1 MTSRRSRVGGQE
13 GITLVE
19 LMTAMAIIGILSV
32 TAIPLFITFLRASE
46 VRGASRDLATL
57 LHQARKLA
65 IARNTDYRVEI
76 EVDNNR
82 LRFVDTMRTDT
93 LGDDQAWIGPRTD
106 AQGYIRLEN
115 QARFSNVSVNPPT
128 FTFNHLG
135 TAGGGTITVQDSQSS
150 SSLSVVISSMGRIR
164 ICPPDCP

>member
-1 MTSRRSRVGGQE
+1 M
-13 GITLVE
+13 TLVE
-19 LMTAMAIIGILSV
+19 LIIAMAIIGILSV
-32 TAIPLFITFLRASE
+32 TAIPLFISFLRASE
-46 VRGASRDLATL
+46 VRGASRELATL
-57 LHQARKLA
+57 LHQARELA

-82 LRFVDTMRTDT
+82 FRVMDTMRTAT
-93 LGDDQAWIGPRTD
+93 TSDDQVWIGPGTD
-106 AQGYIRLEN
+106 AQGYISLEN

>member
-1 MTSRRSRVGGQE
+1 MTSRRNRVGGQE

-46 VRGASRDLATL
+46 VRGASRELATL
-57 LHQARKLA
+57 LHQVRELA

-76 EVDNNR
+76 EVDSNR

-93 LGDDQAWIGPRTD
+93 PSDDQAWIGPGTD
-106 AQGYIRLEN
+106 TLGYRRLDN
-115 QARFSNVSVNPPT
+115 QARLVNATANP
-128 FTFNHLG
+128 TFNHLG